1 MADFDVAVI
10 GAGIVG
16 ASCAYALA
24 ATHRVA
30 LVEMEARPGYHTTG
44 RSAALFE
51 EAYGPRVIRQITVAS
66 RGFFESPPPG
76 FSSSPLL
83 SPRGALFIAG
93 AGKDASVEK
102 GLADALPGTVEEIS
116 RAEAIALCPPLDT
129 PWLRRALFDRAAMD
143 MDVNAIHQGYL
154 RGFKAAGGAIVCD
167 AEVEGLERAAGR
179 WTLRTRSQTL
189 RATQIVNAAGA
200 WADRVGAL
208 AGARPIGI
216 VPKRRTAFIFEVP
229 ETAAEIGQ
237 WPMACEIDETFY
249 FKPEAGLVLASP
261 ADETP
266 SPPCDAQ
273 PEEIDVAECAERVQ
287 AATRFRIERIRR
299 RWAGLRCFVADKCP
313 VLGPDPDVRGFHWA
327 AGPGGYGIMT
337 SPAVGRIVAG
347 FIRQTG
353 LPDDISAMGVTPD
366 EFSPARLYS

>member
-1 MADFDVAVI
+1 MADFDVAII

-24 ATHRVA
+24 PTHRVA
-30 LVEMEARPGYHTTG
+30 LVEGESRPGYHTTG

-51 EAYGPRVIRQITVAS
+51 EAYGPRLIRQITVAS
-66 RGFFESPPPG
+66 RPFFENPPPG
-76 FSSSPLL
+76 FADTPLL
-83 SPRGALFIAG
+83 SPRGALFIAA
-93 AGKDASVEK
+93 AGKDASVER
-102 GLADALPGTVEEIS
+102 GLAEALPGTVVEIA
-116 RAEAIALCPPLDT
+116 RKEAVALCPPLDT
-129 PWLRRALFDRAAMD
+129 DWLSRALYDAAAMD

-154 RGFKAAGGAIVCD
+154 KGFKAAGGTLLCD
-167 AEVEGLERAAGR
+167 AEVEAMERAGGR
-179 WTLRTRSQTL
+179 WTLHTRAGTV
-189 RATQIVNAAGA
+189 RAAHVVNAAGA
-200 WADRVGAL
+200 WADRIAEF
-208 AGARPIGI
+208 AGARPVGI
-216 VPKRRTAFIFEVP
+216 VPKRRTAFVFEAP
-229 ETAAEIGQ
+229 QPADEIAR

-273 PEEIDVAECAERVQ
+273 PEEIDVAECA
-287 AATRFRIERIRR
+287 ARIEMATTFEIRRIRR

-313 VLGPDPDVRGFHWA
+313 VLGPDPDVQGFHWA

-347 FIRQTG
+347 FVRQTG
-353 LPDDISAMGVTPD
+353 LPDDISAMGVDPK
-366 EFSPARLYS
+366 EFSPARRHT